1 MHCGAEVTES
11 STNKQHHISS
21 PKFRSWRQEC
31 GSSLGSRPYPHDMH
45 EDLSCPTDLDPL
57 LRHLISQHARSAAL
71 DNSCL
76 GPWCSLMRSLRGGQS
91 ATALLVITR
100 YNHMIARRA
109 LPPHRPRQQ
118 VGARAI
124 DRGISNADV
133 RGRGAA
139 AEVIDPPVG
148 LDAEI
153 QLRRCTQITQHQP
166 PRGRWT
172 GNSLIA

>member
-1 MHCGAEVTES
+1 MERQSTDDDDHRAPSDAAPVMGDFALANGA
-11 STNKQHHISS
+11 
-21 PKFRSWRQEC
+21 
-31 GSSLGSRPYPHDMH
+31 
-45 EDLSCPTDLDPL
+45 
-57 LRHLISQHARSAAL
+57 AAQ
-71 DNSCL
+71 D
-76 GPWCSLMRSLRGGQS
+76 GAVAPP
-91 ATALLVITR
+91 
-100 YNHMIARRA
+100 RA
-109 LPPHRPRQQ
+109 LPPHCPRQQ